1 MLVEQE
7 ENMQIELLTPLTAE
21 FIPDESDWDGLEE
34 EDGVWSQ
41 DSDSQSLDGA
51 DLVQYKEAIQDMVD
65 KENSFGSEDG
75 KPCNLMQYFDGS
87 PAIKEKVESA
97 VVSVK
102 EVDHVLYGCVTLQLK
117 DHLQSNEMPELCEY
131 ITGQYSDGWGEGFEQ
146 RDIPVEDGNLNVHF
160 WQCGRDFRFL
170 AASEIQAP
178 AEERKVEETVRRPR
192 MKLLGH
198 DGNIF
203 SIMGDARRLL
213 VGNGQGREADE
224 MFQRVQCCGNYYQAL
239 GIISEYVETE
249 LSVPRSE
256 KEKPHKKPEK
266 GGTSR

>member
-1 MLVEQE
+1 MLMEQE

-34 EDGVWSQ
+34 DDGVWSQ
-41 DSDSQSLDGA
+41 DSDSQILDGA

-87 PAIKEKVESA
+87 PSIKEKVESA

-102 EVDHVLYGCVTLQLK
+102 EVNHVLYGCVTLQLK

-192 MKLLGH
+192 MMAIFFPLWEMPEGCLWETGRAGKRMRCSRECKVAATIIRLLG
-198 DGNIF
+198 
-203 SIMGDARRLL
+203 
-213 VGNGQGREADE
+213 
-224 MFQRVQCCGNYYQAL
+224 
-239 GIISEYVETE
+239 
-249 LSVPRSE
+249 LSANMWKRN
-256 KEKPHKKPEK
+256 
-266 GGTSR
+266 